1 MQVFQLIERLMD
13 LDPNAEVHFS
23 YNYGDHW
30 RTEVAPV
37 VGEVREGPQLVVDV
51 LAVRVARHGARRQH
65 LQRAVEHPGR
75 GRALGVARQVLL
87 RHDEETGDYLESV
100 RRVVVLG

>member
-1 MQVFQLIERLMD
+1 MQVYQLIEQLMD

-30 RTEVAPV
+30 RTKVAPKVSEVFEGV
-37 VGEVREGPQLVVDV
+37 VKRSEYHGTDKLMDESDMYEEEGDFE
-51 LAVRVARHGARRQH
+51 G
-65 LQRAVEHPGR
+65 
-75 GRALGVARQVLL
+75 
-87 RHDEETGDYLESV
+87 T

>member
-1 MQVFQLIERLMD
+1 MQVFQLIEQLMD

-30 RTEVAPV
+30 RTEVAPR
-37 VGEVREGPQLVVDV
+37 VGSVLEGLVKYSEYHRMDR
-51 LAVRVARHGARRQH
+51 LMDEDEMYEEEGDFEGA
-65 LQRAVEHPGR
+65 
-75 GRALGVARQVLL
+75 
-87 RHDEETGDYLESV
+87 

>member
-1 MQVFQLIERLMD
+1 MQVYQLIEQLMD

-30 RTEVAPV
+30 RTKVAPKVSEVFEGV
-37 VGEVREGPQLVVDV
+37 VKRSEYHGTDKLMYESDMYEEEGDFE
-51 LAVRVARHGARRQH
+51 G
-65 LQRAVEHPGR
+65 
-75 GRALGVARQVLL
+75 
-87 RHDEETGDYLESV
+87 T